1 MLNNLQKKL
10 VAVVRTCFSGVAH
23 QSIFLLLAV
32 GFALTARI
40 DSEPLHKSTKIQFEN
55 VQVDSQNIDLTSFCP
70 MLKYVN
76 EGISLRFKKFLPRDL
91 EKYEIFSTSQSDG
104 GIRFFIN
111 EGRQLIA
118 EHGSNIFALS
128 EPIVRNSAKGI
139 DVDLLVT
146 MKIDPLNE
154 ADQLVVFKTVN
165 TDNQETYALM
175 QPKAFNQIICDDQ
188 GLIGSAE
195 NNSPVTVTARG
206 YISPAA
212 QKADRSTI
220 LFRALCSL
228 SLSILLATKWIKRKQ
243 IVTGNHE

>member
-1 MLNNLQKKL
+1 MLNNLQRKS
-10 VAVVRTCFSGVAH
+10 VAEVRICFSGIVH
-23 QSIFLLLAV
+23 QCIFLVLAV
-32 GFALTARI
+32 GFALMARF
-40 DSEPLHKSTKIQFEN
+40 DSEPLHKSIKIQFEN

-76 EGISLRFKKFLPRDL
+76 EGISLHFKMSLPQELKKF
-91 EKYEIFSTSQSDG
+91 EIFRSSQSDG

-118 EHGSNIFALS
+118 EQGSNIFALS
-128 EPIVRNSAKGI
+128 EPIARNPAKGI
-139 DVDLLVT
+139 NIDLLVT

-175 QPKAFNQIICDDQ
+175 LPNAFNQIICDDQ

-195 NNSPVTVTARG
+195 NSSPVTVTARG

-228 SLSILLATKWIKRKQ
+228 SLSILLAMKWIKRKQ